1 MLRTKSKTPGRDWA
15 RPSRNGD
22 SRARS
27 AERAR
32 EAKREL
38 ARRANAAETA
48 WRSGC
53 GAARDDNYAAQ
64 TQARRPRRRAFSRQE
79 SDAPALHTSQWLVS
93 GF

>member
-1 MLRTKSKTPGRDWA
+1 MMRTKSKTPGRDGG
-15 RPSRNGD
+15 RPSRKGD
-22 SRARS
+22 SGARS

-53 GAARDDNYAAQ
+53 GCGAARDDS
-64 TQARRPRRRAFSRQE
+64 T
-79 SDAPALHTSQWLVS
+79 APPTLRK
-93 GF
+93 